1 MEELASERD
10 SFELP
15 PEIGDDER
23 WQARLIMCP
32 YATQP
37 DDVHP
42 TLVEA
47 ASEIDTNST
56 DDSQWLL
63 FRTDDRVTTLNLSRQ
78 QVDFCAPS
86 VPNNETYG
94 PDASWESVEQDQTVS
109 VTPVKHSPQQTASH
123 RISGTLSTHLGTWH
137 ENDPQ
142 PWEYNPRSEVIL
154 QSCAR
159 GDLNPHVRE
168 DTGT

>member
-1 MEELASERD
+1 MAQRTPRIKAAPAVTLVLIATFILAGCSATDSFESELEELASERD

-109 VTPVKHSPQQTASH
+109 VTPVKH
-123 RISGTLSTHLGTWH
+123 
-137 ENDPQ
+137 
-142 PWEYNPRSEVIL
+142 
-154 QSCAR
+154 
-159 GDLNPHVRE
+159 
-168 DTGT
+168 

>member
-1 MEELASERD
+1 MTQRTPRIKAAPAVTLVLIATFVLAGCSATDSFESELEELASERD

-15 PEIGDDER
+15 PEVGDDER
-23 WQARLIMCP
+23 WQELLIMCP

-94 PDASWESVEQDQTVS
+94 PDSSWESVEQDQTVS
-109 VTPVKHSPQQTASH
+109 VTPVKH
-123 RISGTLSTHLGTWH
+123 
-137 ENDPQ
+137 
-142 PWEYNPRSEVIL
+142 
-154 QSCAR
+154 
-159 GDLNPHVRE
+159 
-168 DTGT
+168 